1 MSGGDDGAI
10 LIVGMMACV
19 CSVVLSAGL
28 TYTCT
33 GGSFDPDDFDTE
45 KCLELFPEDT
55 SDGGGSGS
63 GSGSGGSGSG
73 SGSGGSGNVASS
85 QHLTICGTQFFSNES
100 RTCFTGSEQV
110 GVRWAWLN
118 NDTASSCRE
127 KVAKYLVE
135 VSSSMDNHNTK
146 KMYNVLGKDANSV
159 IISGASSLMT
169 SSGNAQNV
177 KIYITPLDASGAKIS
192 ETAVAEVDTGSSD
205 TDTCDAI
212 GGTAVPLANFV
223 QVTAGTAG
231 TGEDCSGGTWSPP
244 GPCMADDGVTEL
256 TGEVGKCGTGSAL
269 LTLSGQTP
277 ASAGGTCVV
286 EKRDRCTKPC
296 PVETPSD
303 CVLARLPNVDENW
316 NPYPGTPDY
325 NATCKQQ
332 CEASGAT
339 TEEIYASVDVMEDAK
354 GTGNCHFSQITTCTC
369 PKDCVGYWNPTGSD
383 PERKCTTDIYQWG
396 PFAIYDNKAYV
407 VTTDENLTGKCPNR
421 GKRTKT
427 RGRMYSRIKTGPTS
441 YGERDY
447 EISADRRQFR
457 SPQGSWVNFTD
468 EHLRMCPE
476 TETVS

>member
-55 SDGGGSGS
+55 SDGGGG
-63 GSGSGGSGSG
+63 GGGGGGGSGGSE
-73 SGSGGSGNVASS
+73 NVPRS
-85 QHLTICGTQFFSNES
+85 QDLTICGTQFFSNES

-303 CVLARLPNVDENW
+303 CVLARLPNGEINW

-339 TEEIYASVDVMEDAK
+339 TEEIYASADVMEDAV
-354 GTGNCHFSQITTCTC
+354 GTGNCHFTQTTTCTC
-369 PKDCVGYWNPTGSD
+369 PRDCVGHWNPAGSD
-383 PERKCTTDIYQWG
+383 TYPGRKCAESIYT
-396 PFAIYDNKAYV
+396 PAPYFYYDKKEYV
-407 VTTDENLTGKCPNR
+407 VDQNENATGKCPNR
-421 GKRTKT
+421 GKKIKT
-427 RGRMYSRIKTGPTS
+427 RGRAYRFLHTGPPS
-441 YGERDY
+441 NPLVQHEY
-447 EISADRRQFR
+447 EVSADGMQLRRPGSTTYQWFNLTPENLR
-457 SPQGSWVNFTD
+457 ICPQ
-468 EHLRMCPE
+468 
-476 TETVS
+476 TETYN